1 MTPSDTSTTP
11 DGNGDGSG
19 VTSPAEAM
27 VRELTDM
34 LASWEA
40 RSLALADQG
49 IDPRPL
55 LRALAANLRA
65 VAEQLEGGLAPTD
78 DA

>member
-1 MTPSDTSTTP
+1 MPSPDPSPTTP
-11 DGNGDGSG
+11 DDDGAAA
-19 VTSPAEAM
+19 VSPAETM

-34 LASWEA
+34 LASWESQA
-40 RSLALADQG
+40 LALADQG

-65 VAEQLEGGLAPTD
+65 VAEQLEGGLASPED
-78 DA
+78 G

>member
-1 MTPSDTSTTP
+1 MPSPDPSPTTP
-11 DGNGDGSG
+11 DGNGSAA
-19 VTSPAEAM
+19 VSPAETM

-34 LASWEA
+34 LASWESQ
-40 RSLALADQG
+40 SLALADQG

-65 VAEQLEGGLAPTD
+65 VAEQLEGGLAPPD